1 MMIKANGE
9 YLDFDGDIEIESQ
22 IKLFEEIETANG
34 DYSYSFDVSKT
45 INNLKILGFPF
56 PDTVKSIYNNVPCEI
71 IDDAG
76 FVIYTGSL
84 QVNNITD
91 VISCTFFSGNTE
103 WFGLLTEPM
112 TSLPLYKY
120 DVTNTVDNIVNSWT
134 KTSGIVFPIID
145 TGTLIERGF
154 SSLQIEDFTGCFY
167 VKTLFNEIFGAQGIT
182 LSGDLLND
190 DIYNQLLVCSN
201 TKSQDEVNDRSCYA
215 GKTSTQSMINGV
227 EVQILFDN
235 LTGNYFA
242 GGNFSVSTYTAD
254 VNMVVKLE
262 LSFNVK
268 YNTGAGIGSFFYV
281 NVKKNGTDILN
292 YDRAGAEGT
301 QEVYGITKE
310 FLKLEAGDYLQVY
323 ILQTS
328 INIVDIQIG
337 STIKITPQYV
347 YKTFGKSTVPKWT
360 QGEFVSNVLRIFNVI
375 PSYKPESRQLTL
387 NLFNK
392 IKEKEPIDV
401 SDEVTVIQTDFSEF
415 VSNYGKNNNFTYQ
428 ESDDEDLREYNIAN
442 FVKYGAGRLTIDNDF
457 IENEADVLESDFTS
471 PTTYINPV
479 FDMSMERINF
489 IQSEE
494 IDDKTI
500 TSVSDSS
507 GTARFNMSN
516 ADDLFSEGD
525 LVAIETDVVGYNST
539 WVVTTVTTT
548 YIVVFGLGYISSATG
563 TATLLRQ
570 KFTTNDDV
578 YLFVN
583 VANVSNLFF
592 SSNSEFRI
600 TNLELTFE
608 NQIVRSCSIAYF
620 NLLANGRQI
629 NTKYKQSLSF
639 GEVNSPL
646 SYQKT
651 LLDTYWP
658 IFSQI
663 LADPVKLLVRG
674 YFNRNK
680 FTALKSFL
688 RPLRIKTNETNNL
701 YYLNRITG
709 YKSGHE
715 ECEAELIKL

>member
-76 FVIYTGSL
+76 FVVYTGSL

-103 WFGLLTEPM
+103 WFGLLNEPM
-112 TSLPLYKY
+112 NSLPLYKY
-120 DVTNTVDNIVNSWT
+120 DVSLTPTNVESSWT
-134 KTSGIVFPIID
+134 KTSGLVFPLID
-145 TGTLIERGF
+145 TGILTSR
-154 SSLQIEDFTGCFY
+154 SYSNVKVEDFIGCFY

-190 DIYNQLLVCSN
+190 DIYNQLIVASN
-201 TKSQDEVNDRSCYA
+201 KGIIDESNKRSMYA
-215 GKTSTQSMINGV
+215 GKNNDQLYVSTAAIVSFQSVTVNPYFNGS
-227 EVQILFDN
+227 I
-235 LTGNYFA
+235 GNY
-242 GGNFSVSTYTAD
+242 NISTYTYTAD
-254 VNMVVKLE
+254 VKMRVKVEVSITAQFTDDAALE
-262 LSFNVK
+262 LAI
-268 YNTGAGIGSFFYV
+268 Y
-281 NVKKNGTDILN
+281 KNGANLKTVWFP
-292 YDRAGAEGT
+292 AGATNYAFSENDVVLDAGDT
-301 QEVYGITKE
+301 VYIYATPHTITGITIKP
-310 FLKLEAGDYLQVY
+310 
-323 ILQTS
+323 
-328 INIVDIQIG
+328 G
-337 STIKITPQYV
+337 SYFKITPV
-347 YKTFGKSTVPKWT
+347 YIYKFFGYSSVPQWT
-360 QGEFVSNVLRIFNVI
+360 QGEFVSNILRIFNVI
-375 PSYKPESRQLTL
+375 PYYKPESKQLTL

-401 SDEVTVIQTDFSEF
+401 SDDITIVQTDFSEF
-415 VSNYGKNNNFTYQ
+415 VSNYGKNNNFKYQ
-428 ESDDEDLREYNIAN
+428 ESEDTDLREYNISN
-442 FVKYGAGRLTIDNDF
+442 FVSYGAGRLTIDNDF
-457 IENEADVLESDFTS
+457 IENEADVIESDFTS
-471 PTTYINPV
+471 PITYLNPV
-479 FDMSMERINF
+479 FDASLERINF
-489 IQSEE
+489 IESFDV
-494 IDDKTI
+494 DDKAI
-500 TSVSDSS
+500 TSVTDSS
-507 GTARFNMSN
+507 GIPRFNISN
-516 ADDLFSEGD
+516 ADDLFEEGD
-525 LVAIETDVVGYNST
+525 LVAIETDVDGYNGE
-539 WVVTTVTTT
+539 WVVLNVSTT
-548 YIVVFGLGYISSATG
+548 YIEVSGAGYDSSTTG
-563 TATLLRQ
+563 TATLLRH
-570 KFTTNDDV
+570 KFTTDDNV

-583 VANVSNLFF
+583 VPNVPILFF
-592 SSNSEFRI
+592 SSSYSYNI
-600 TNLELTFE
+600 TNTDLIFE
-608 NQIVRSCSIAYF
+608 NTRFTSCSLAYF

-680 FTALKSFL
+680 FTALRTFL
-688 RPLRIKTNETNNL
+688 RPLRVKTNETNNL

-709 YKSGHE
+709 YKSGNE